1 MFPPFFAD
9 RATFSIRVVVIMVIT
24 TRTIFSIKISKG
36 QRPNYIRKKESTTA
50 IDGLGDLE
58 LSIGRVEAQN
68 KEETT

>member
-1 MFPPFFAD
+1 MFPTFFAD

-50 IDGLGDLE
+50 IDSLGDPE
-58 LSIGRVEAQN
+58 LIIGRAGAPN
-68 KEETT
+68 REETN